1 MGEAV
6 GAFRVSVEQRP
17 ATNVKLLEVSYW
29 REATHEFV
37 QFGPAQGTAAPLLQV
52 LRNGSANGP
61 QGWAGEIPLKL
72 SLSIDPAFVP
82 IFDWTKMQY
91 SVLIE
96 EIDLVY
102 L

>member
-1 MGEAV
+1 MTCFICLIYLPKILTTA
-6 GAFRVSVEQRP
+6 
-17 ATNVKLLEVSYW
+17 YW
-29 REATHEFV
+29 RLMTASLGLGLKSTL
-37 QFGPAQGTAAPLLQV
+37 GPGELGGHTAPA
-52 LRNGSANGP
+52 S
-61 QGWAGEIPLKL
+61 WAGEIPLKL

>member
-1 MGEAV
+1 MILDTETLAS
-6 GAFRVSVEQRP
+6 AKITL
-17 ATNVKLLEVSYW
+17 ATSMLLEHGIHAHRLQHGNEEV
-29 REATHEFV
+29 RAIVAVTEHDIATGKTV
-37 QFGPAQGTAAPLLQV
+37 QNSAQQ
-52 LRNGSANGP
+52 
-61 QGWAGEIPLKL
+61 WAGEIPLKL